1 MHLFSSNFARD
12 SDQKRECL
20 EVFPS
25 NLKAASSVLVAFFI
39 LRKGVLAMN
48 NQEVR
53 KLRRKTI
60 TIQGRKVTL
69 CFAEHP
75 NQQVAH
81 QVRRV
86 LLSSINSGSAH
97 SKKR

>member
-1 MHLFSSNFARD
+1 MLA
-12 SDQKRECL
+12 
-20 EVFPS
+20 VFIYIS
-25 NLKAASSVLVAFFI
+25 
-39 LRKGVLAMN
+39 RKGVLTMN

-53 KLRRKTI
+53 KPRRKTI
-60 TIQGRKVTL
+60 MIQGRKVTL

-75 NQQVAH
+75 DQQVAH